1 MLGRLQWVATAVVPL
16 AFGLATIALQRD
28 LGWQLRLFPA
38 DAPRDDVEVEVDLCV
53 SDDLAGMYY
62 IG

>member
-1 MLGRLQWVATAVVPL
+1 MIDFALDSHSDSTRSTSS
-16 AFGLATIALQRD
+16 TIALQRD